1 MPSILIVDDY
11 PSIRSAIRRWLE
23 TCSVLTVCG
32 EAVDGQDAIEKAR
45 QLKPDL
51 ILLDISMPGMD
62 GVHAAQMLKGL
73 LPDVR
78 IVAFTMY
85 AESLENSV
93 AAANAFDAV
102 LAKPASVSRV
112 VNCLRSVLA
121 SASDSKPSA
130 AQFAARSIL
139 DSS

>member
-11 PSIRSAIRRWLE
+11 APVRSAMRRWLE
-23 TCSVLTVCG
+23 TCSVLSVCG

-51 ILLDISMPGMD
+51 VVLDISMPGMD
-62 GVHAAQMLKGL
+62 GVHAAQILKGL

-85 AESLENSV
+85 AESLQSSR
-93 AAANAFDAV
+93 AAANSLDAV
-102 LAKPASVSRV
+102 IAKPASASRV
-112 VNCLRSVLA
+112 IDCVRSLLA
-121 SASDSKPSA
+121 SAS
-130 AQFAARSIL
+130 
-139 DSS
+139 